1 MNNVSKPLFKPWV
14 PEWLIRGSIGLMM
27 LPLLA
32 LFGLFTSNISAA
44 AGYYGIEPIDIQ
56 YSTIVYY
63 AALASFYSL
72 EQRFFNYIPTKQY
85 FIINVVLLMATCYV
99 CYYTRSP
106 FVFFLTRFLQGIF
119 TGGINSVCIT
129 LIFRR
134 LSGERSREV
143 GYSVFYGL
151 LVISSPLVMFMASMI
166 IEYFDYQ
173 ALYKAMIYMVLPGS
187 VLLMGIM
194 NNVRLGR
201 RFPLYQLD
209 WASFIY
215 YACFLCLFG
224 YVLIYGQTNYWLENF
239 HIWTCIGA
247 LLLIIPLFV
256 IRQVNLKRPFLNLAV
271 FKYSNFCIGAFL
283 LIPFYICRG
292 SLNITSHYIE
302 AVLGMDPIHVSELML
317 ANMIGVAVSVLV
329 SSRLILLKKP
339 MRMIW
344 LSGFGFLLLFHGWMY
359 FLFSTEADA
368 STFILPLI
376 VQGLGAGTIMTPLII
391 FTVSS
396 VPAVIGSSASMA
408 GILFRFTGFTLS
420 MAMIT
425 SFQLFSKSTHQDDF
439 RNQVTLLSTV
449 TTDRL
454 AGYEHQIESHGIP
467 HDQASKIATGLLNK
481 AIEKQMLLR
490 YAMDYY
496 SWICQGI
503 LFIMLLI
510 ALYPYFSH
518 TVLNLK
524 TRQPEPY

>member
-1 MNNVSKPLFKPWV
+1 MNEVQRPLFKPWV
-14 PEWLIRGSIGLMM
+14 PEWLIRGSIGIVM

-32 LFGLFTSNISAA
+32 LFGLFTSNISAT
-44 AGYYGIEPIDIQ
+44 AGFYGIEPVDVQ
-56 YSTIVYY
+56 YSTILYY
-63 AALASFYSL
+63 AALVSFYSL
-72 EQRFFNYIPTKQY
+72 EQRFFNYLPTKQY
-85 FIINVVLLMATCYV
+85 FIINLVLLMVTCYV

-119 TGGINSVCIT
+119 TAGINSICIT

-134 LSGERSREV
+134 LSGERAREI
-143 GYSVFYGL
+143 GYSIFYGL
-151 LVISSPLVMFMASMI
+151 LVISAPLTMFSASLI
-166 IEYFDYQ
+166 IEYFGYP
-173 ALYKAMIYMVLPGS
+173 ALYKAMIYMILPGS
-187 VLLMGIM
+187 VLLMSIM
-194 NNVRLGR
+194 NKIRLGR

-209 WASFIY
+209 WSSFIY
-215 YACFLCLFG
+215 YVCFLCLFS

-239 HIWTCIGA
+239 HVWACMGA
-247 LLLIIPLFV
+247 LLVLIPLFI
-256 IRQVNLKRPFLNLAV
+256 IRQHSLKRPFMNLAV
-271 FKYSNFCIGAFL
+271 FKYSNFRIGAFL

-292 SLNITSHYIE
+292 SLNITSNYFD

-329 SSRLILLKKP
+329 SSRLILQKRP

-359 FLFSTEADA
+359 FLFSVEADA
-368 STFILPLI
+368 STFVLPLI
-376 VQGLGAGTIMTPLII
+376 VQGLGTGTLMTPLII

-396 VPAVIGSSASMA
+396 VPAAIGNSASMA

-420 MAMIT
+420 MATIT
-425 SFQLFSKSTHQDDF
+425 SFQLFSKNVHQDDF
-439 RNQVTLLSTV
+439 RNHVTVLSTV
-449 TTDRL
+449 ATDRL
-454 AGYEHQIESHGIP
+454 AGYQHQMEAHGISQ
-467 HDQASKIATGLLNK
+467 DQAAKIATGLLNK
-481 AIEKQMLLR
+481 AVEKQMLLR

-496 SWICQGI
+496 SWICWGI
-503 LFIMLLI
+503 LFVMLLI